1 MIQTLTIEIY
11 LSRDVRPR
19 ELKIANQF
27 EIKTNELQFE
37 FHFKIPENTYKYIVL
52 TNNDGSFY
60 LPLPSNKL
68 IFDSSETWIYGGWN
82 AHVLISEVEITN
94 GTIDKSK
101 AVYISDDF
109 GLWVEPSDINIDDLK
124 QQTLPKQL
132 KLVYDDLFAL
142 KEEVKAIL
150 DGGLSD
156 GKDGLSAYELAQ
168 QEGFDGTLEEWLD
181 SLKGEQGPEGPEGK
195 AGPQG
200 PAGPEGPKG
209 DEGPQGKEGAQG
221 LTGATGP
228 QGPKGDPGDTGPQ
241 GPIGPEGP
249 QGLKGDTGEKGSQG
263 PQGAQGIQG
272 IQGPQGPKG
281 DTGDI
286 GPTGPKGDEGPKGP
300 KGDPG
305 DTGPQGPTGATG
317 PKGDTGPEGPQGPKG
332 DTGATGPQGPAGPEG
347 PQGPKG
353 DTGPQGAIGPQGPQ
367 GIQGIQGP
375 QGPAYTL
382 TAADKATI
390 TSSVKAEIDP
400 EINQLKESIADL
412 QGGGVS
418 IPDYWKSHLDEKIA
432 LIKEAQDKGGKDA
445 VSYVVITDMHY
456 PSNLGKISP
465 LLAKYIMENC
475 NIKFALILGDVRN
488 RGCYGTKELAQ
499 NEWNNIDEML
509 KPLNGMM
516 LITQGN
522 HDAGYGT
529 GDYDGDGDNDTFAYE
544 FTPAEMF
551 NRVYRK
557 AGMTGNVHFDA
568 SGTAYYIDDE
578 SNRTRYIVLN
588 TQLNFD
594 GNRGYESYEIVN
606 GMAKYPSMWKFRYT
620 QCQYDFLINEALAT
634 VPNDDWKVIMGS
646 HVPINQSG
654 EMPEFP
660 VMVGVLDAFK
670 KKTAYSGSYAGT
682 ASGGLSPNFTNR
694 ADTTDADFKND
705 YTISNGNLVAK
716 NGNIVSNF
724 VSAQCANKNAD
735 IIRVSGLDTSQPIY
749 MKSYDANKS
758 VLTEASSTTYSD
770 ITIENGVATWKAGYV
785 NNYISTSPA
794 NNLRYIRVIGTKL
807 TTAED
812 IVITVNEEIT
822 YTEGGGGSGYDAV
835 SVECDFTQA
844 KGDLIAYHGGHVH
857 RDAVDTI
864 CYQGGALSFPIIM
877 TRCDAKEE
885 NDTSLK
891 NERVAGTI
899 TEQSF
904 DVFTVTPS
912 KIYATKIGAG
922 SDREINY

>member
-1 MIQTLTIEIY
+1 MPTVTFL
-11 LSRDVRPR
+11 
-19 ELKIANQF
+19 
-27 EIKTNELQFE
+27 TNEDREELE
-37 FHFKIPENTYKYIVL
+37 
-52 TNNDGSFY
+52 
-60 LPLPSNKL
+60 
-68 IFDSSETWIYGGWN
+68 
-82 AHVLISEVEITN
+82 
-94 GTIDKSK
+94 
-101 AVYISDDF
+101 
-109 GLWVEPSDINIDDLK
+109 
-124 QQTLPKQL
+124 QQI
-132 KLVYDDLFAL
+132 
-142 KEEVKAIL
+142 EEVGNST
-150 DGGLSD
+150 DLSNYYTKTQSD
-156 GKDGLSAYELAQ
+156 SKFQPKGSYLTSVPSEYVTETELAAKGYLTKHQDLSAYAKKTEVPTKTSQLTNDS
-168 QEGFDGTLEEWLD
+168 GFLTQHQDLSSYAKKSEVPTKTSQLTND
-181 SLKGEQGPEGPEGK
+181 SGF
-195 AGPQG
+195 
-200 PAGPEGPKG
+200 
-209 DEGPQGKEGAQG
+209 
-221 LTGATGP
+221 LTQHQSLSGYAKTSDHYTKTESDNKY
-228 QGPKGDPGDTGPQ
+228 QA
-241 GPIGPEGP
+241 
-249 QGLKGDTGEKGSQG
+249 KGSYEASG
-263 PQGAQGIQG
+263 TA
-272 IQGPQGPKG
+272 
-281 DTGDI
+281 DTKVSAHNTSTSAHADI
-286 GPTGPKGDEGPKGP
+286 RTK
-300 KGDPG
+300 
-305 DTGPQGPTGATG
+305 
-317 PKGDTGPEGPQGPKG
+317 
-332 DTGATGPQGPAGPEG
+332 
-347 PQGPKG
+347 
-353 DTGPQGAIGPQGPQ
+353 I
-367 GIQGIQGP
+367 
-375 QGPAYTL
+375 
-382 TAADKATI
+382 
-390 TSSVKAEIDP
+390 SSLE
-400 EINQLKESIADL
+400 ESIADL